1 MTAEDNTS
9 QAAEIEGAEGVVFH
23 QPPAEPAEEP
33 ASYLTVTVFTKNDCW
48 RCNNVE
54 SRFDKD
60 GVPYE
65 EINVETDT
73 EPREEFGG
81 LTPFE
86 HVVKNYGREMP
97 VIVVED
103 DNWGD
108 WWTAIRPDKMIE
120 TKQRFADAGMLIPE
134 EMRSARDSAQL

>member
-1 MTAEDNTS
+1 MSEELATAGQDETSYHEDDSPAPETLPS
-9 QAAEIEGAEGVVFH
+9 TLSVIVF
-23 QPPAEPAEEP
+23 
-33 ASYLTVTVFTKNDCW
+33 SKNDCW

-54 SRFDKD
+54 NRFDKD

-73 EPREEFGG
+73 EPREAFGG

-97 VIVVED
+97 VVVVED
-103 DNWGD
+103 DDWGD
-108 WWTAIRPDKMIE
+108 WWTGIRPDKMIE
-120 TKQRFADAGMLIPE
+120 TKQRFADAGMLVPE
-134 EMRSARDSAQL
+134 EMRESRINSH